1 MSKKNIIIVAV
12 IVTVLVF
19 LGGLVFVINQIQK
32 QNEAKEKREKELRE
46 NYKEFNEYASLFSDK
61 RLEYTE
67 SVIEN
72 LYYESVKSDYD
83 KWIDVLKSYNELV
96 DNILKTAK
104 PLEKL
109 CVSQVY
115 SDKELQ
121 NNCDAYIINYET
133 VMNYFVKDVEEFN
146 SFITDY
152 NSENEDD
159 QVDTYALDADK
170 YNYLDVN
177 DDGKFIG
184 KD

>member
-1 MSKKNIIIVAV
+1 MRKKNIIIIAV

-19 LGGLVFVINQIQK
+19 LGGLVFVINQIQT
-32 QNEAKEKREKELRE
+32 QNETKEKREKELKE
-46 NYKEFNEYASLFSDK
+46 NYKKFNEYASLFADK
-61 RLEYTE
+61 RLGYTE
-67 SVIEN
+67 SVVEN

-83 KWIDVLKSYNELV
+83 KWLEELKSYNELV
-96 DNILKTAK
+96 DNILNNAK
-104 PLEKL
+104 PLKKL
-109 CVSQVY
+109 CVNQKY
-115 SDKELQ
+115 SDEELQ

-146 SFITDY
+146 TFITDY

-159 QVDTYALDADK
+159 KVDIYKLDTDK